1 MSKPKKPQKPGWPIP
16 PAPATPADTPDAAAK
31 RAGKVVHDARGNA
44 VWDWSRSPTDST
56 THLLRKLD
64 SPELSLADD
73 VAPKDPPSEPAIG
86 VDPYATRGARK
97 STPTPPPAAA
107 PKPKAETKTNPK
119 GPPDSVLKQLLG
131 KR

>member
-1 MSKPKKPQKPGWPIP
+1 MSEPKKPQKPGWPIQAP
-16 PAPATPADTPDAAAK
+16 PATPADNSDAAAK

-73 VAPKDPPSEPAIG
+73 AAPKDPPTEPATG
-86 VDPYATRGARK
+86 VDRYANRSARK
-97 STPTPPPAAA
+97 STTPAPPAPAA
-107 PKPKAETKTNPK
+107 KTKAEANGKPK